1 MKSINLDDSTVNLKV
16 NTNADK
22 IAVNETV
29 KAGLWLGAGIWAL
42 TKCLKHAVESG
53 KNVGMCEM
61 IDIINNDLDD
71 HD

>member
-1 MKSINLDDSTVNLKV
+1 MKSIKIDDSTVNLEV

-22 IAVNETV
+22 IAVREIA
-29 KAGLWLGAGIWAL
+29 KAGLWLGAGLWAL

-61 IDIINNDLDD
+61 IDIVNNGLDD
-71 HD
+71 QD